1 MSNSLAIAAVTATLR
16 NLLTQGIQM
25 EPDLVD
31 TTVTTM
37 LPDRARAGSDTAN
50 QVNLFLY
57 QATPNAGWRNLD
69 LPTRTRPGES
79 GYPPLALNL
88 YYLVTAYGRDNDQSQ
103 PFSHELLGRAMS
115 ILHDHP
121 VLGQDEIQA
130 ALPGNDLYTQ
140 IERIRFTL
148 QPLGVEEIYRLW
160 TGFQTPYRTSV
171 SYEATVV
178 LIDSSLPTNAALPVL
193 TRGRPAYFNGQ
204 VDAGAIV
211 VPNVL
216 PPTISAILPSAS
228 AVFGETLTL
237 QGNLLAGDT
246 VTVSIV
252 SASLTAPIVVTAS
265 SASIGALT
273 FVIPTGPQP
282 VANSTAT
289 QTPPSGLYS
298 VGVTVTHGGVS
309 FSSNALP
316 LAIGPTITSGLP
328 ATVKSSAKTPPS
340 LTLGCDPPIQANQRA
355 SLLLGGIEIVANAFT
370 APTSSLSFSLA
381 NVPTGV
387 YYARLRV
394 DGADSAIVADMTATP
409 PAFDPKKAL
418 TVK

>member
-16 NLLTQGIQM
+16 NLLTQGLQL
-25 EPDLVD
+25 EADLVD

-37 LPDRARAGSDTAN
+37 LPDQARASSDTAN

-57 QATPNAGWRNLD
+57 QVAPNAAWRNLD
-69 LPTRTRPGES
+69 LPTRVKPGET

-88 YYLVTAYGRDNDQSQ
+88 YYLVTTYGRDNDQSQ

-121 VLGQDEIQA
+121 VLGQAEIQA
-130 ALPGNDLYTQ
+130 ALAGSDLYAQ
-140 IERIRFTL
+140 FERIRFTL

-178 LIDSSLPTNAALPVL
+178 LIDSSLPTNAPLPVL
-193 TRGRPAYFNGQ
+193 TRGRPVYFGGL
-204 VDAGAIV
+204 VDGGV
-211 VPNVL
+211 VVAPAVL
-216 PPTISAILPSAS
+216 PPTINTILPSAS
-228 AVFGETLTL
+228 AVFGQKLTL
-237 QGNLLAGDT
+237 QGARLSGDT

-252 SASLTAPIVVTAS
+252 SPSLATPVVV
-265 SASIGALT
+265 GATSEPNGTLT
-273 FVIPTGPQP
+273 FSIPSGAAPAAGAIP
-282 VANSTAT
+282 AT
-289 QTPPSGLYS
+289 PFPAGLYS
-298 VGVTVTHGGVS
+298 VGVTVTHAGVS

-328 ATVKSSAKTPPS
+328 ASIAASTGTAT
-340 LTLGCDPPIQANQRA
+340 LTLGCGPPIQANQRV
-355 SLLLGGIEIVANAFT
+355 SLLLGGSEVAANAFT
-370 APTSSLSFSLA
+370 APASSAAFTLTNIPA
-381 NVPTGV
+381 GV

-394 DGADSAIVADMTATP
+394 DGADSALVADPSKTP
-409 PAFDPKKAL
+409 PTFDATTQL
-418 TVK
+418 TVT

>member
-16 NLLTQGIQM
+16 NLLTQGIQL
-25 EPDLVD
+25 EPNLVD

-37 LPDRARAGSDTAN
+37 LPDRARASSDTAN

-57 QATPNAGWRNLD
+57 QATPNAAWRNLD
-69 LPTRTRPGES
+69 MPARVRPGET
-79 GYPPLALNL
+79 GNVPLALNL

-178 LIDSSLPTNAALPVL
+178 LIDSSLATIAPLPVL

-204 VDAGAIV
+204 IDQGV
-211 VPNVL
+211 VLIPSVL
-216 PPTISAILPSAS
+216 PPAITAILPNSA
-228 AVFGETLTL
+228 AVFGQTLTL
-237 QGNLLAGDT
+237 QGSRLAGDS
-246 VTVSIV
+246 VSI
-252 SASLTAPIVVTAS
+252 
-265 SASIGALT
+265 SIGSPLLAAPVVVPAASVTDTAVTLT
-273 FVIPTGPQP
+273 V
-282 VANSTAT
+282 
-289 QTPPSGLYS
+289 PSDTTFPAGLYS
-298 VGVTVTHGGVS
+298 LGVTVTRGGMA

-316 LAIGPTITSGLP
+316 LALGPTITSGLP
-328 ATVKSSAKTPPS
+328 ASVAASTATAT
-340 LTLGCDPPIQANQRA
+340 LTLGCDPPIQLNQRA
-355 SLLLGGIEIVANAFT
+355 SLLLGGAEIVANAFT
-370 APTSSLSFSLA
+370 APASSVEFTLA
-381 NVPTGV
+381 NIPAGV

-394 DGADSAIVADMTATP
+394 DGADSALVADMTQTP
-409 PAFDPKKAL
+409 PAFDPQKQL
-418 TVK
+418 TVT

>member
-178 LIDSSLPTNAALPVL
+178 LIDSSLPTDAALPVL

-252 SASLTAPIVVTAS
+252 SASLTAPTVVTAS

-289 QTPPSGLYS
+289 QTLPSGLYS

-328 ATVKSSAKTPPS
+328 ATVKSSAKTTPS

-370 APTSSLSFSLA
+370 APTTSLSFSLA

-409 PAFDPKKAL
+409 PAFDPQKAL

>member
-1 MSNSLAIAAVTATLR
+1 MSNSLAIAAVTSTLR
-16 NLLTQGIQM
+16 NLLTQGLQL
-25 EPDLVD
+25 EADLVD

-37 LPDRARAGSDTAN
+37 LPDRARTSSDTAN

-57 QATPNAGWRNLD
+57 QVTPNAAWRNLD
-69 LPTRTRPGES
+69 MPTRVRPGEA

-88 YYLVTAYGRDNDQSQ
+88 YYLVTTYGRDDDQSQ

-121 VLGQDEIQA
+121 VLGQAEIQA
-130 ALPGNDLYTQ
+130 ALAGNDLYTQ

-193 TRGRPAYFNGQ
+193 TRGRPAYFGGA
-204 VDAGAIV
+204 VDGGV
-211 VPNVL
+211 VVIPSVL
-216 PPTISAILPSAS
+216 PPAISAILPSAS
-228 AVFGETLTL
+228 AVFGQMLTL
-237 QGNLLAGDT
+237 QGLRLTGDT

-252 SASLTAPIVVTAS
+252 SQALPTPVVVDATTQPN
-265 SASIGALT
+265 GTLT
-273 FVIPTGPQP
+273 FTIPSAAPAATGGT
-282 VANSTAT
+282 TAT
-289 QTPPSGLYS
+289 PFPAGLYS
-298 VGVTVTHGGVS
+298 VGVTVTQSGMS

-328 ATVKSSAKTPPS
+328 ASVAASAATVT
-340 LTLGCDPPIQANQRA
+340 LTLGCDPPIQLNQRV
-355 SLLLGGIEIVANAFT
+355 SLLLGGTEIVANAFT
-370 APTSSLSFSLA
+370 APAGSVAFTLTDIPA
-381 NVPTGV
+381 GV

-394 DGADSAIVADMTATP
+394 DGADSALVVDPSKKPPTFDAT
-409 PAFDPKKAL
+409 KQL
-418 TVK
+418 TVT

>member
-37 LPDRARAGSDTAN
+37 LPDRARASSDTAN

-79 GYPPLALNL
+79 GFPPLALNL

-103 PFSHELLGRAMS
+103 PYSHELLGRAMS

-204 VDAGAIV
+204 LDGGAIV

-216 PPTISAILPSAS
+216 PPTITAILPNAS
-228 AVFGETLTL
+228 AVFGQTLTL
-237 QGNLLAGDT
+237 QGTRLAGDT
-246 VTVSIV
+246 TTVSLF
-252 SASLTAPIVVTAS
+252 SASLAAPFAIAAAS
-265 SASIGALT
+265 STDAALT

-282 VANSTAT
+282 IPNSKAK
-289 QTPPSGLYS
+289 QTLPSGLYS
-298 VGVTVTHGGVS
+298 AGVTVTVGGIS

-328 ATVKSSAKTPPS
+328 AIVKTTAKTAPS
-340 LTLGCDPPIQANQRA
+340 LILGCDPPIQANQRA
-355 SLLLGGIEIVANAFT
+355 SLVLGGTEIVANTFT
-370 APTSSLSFSLA
+370 APASSLTFALA
-381 NVPTGV
+381 NVPAGV

-394 DGADSAIVADMTATP
+394 DGADSAVVADLTKTP
-409 PAFDPKKAL
+409 PTFDPQKVL

>member
-16 NLLTQGIQM
+16 NLLTQGIQL
-25 EPDLVD
+25 EPNLVD

-37 LPDRARAGSDTAN
+37 LPDRARASSDTAN

-57 QATPNAGWRNLD
+57 QATPNAAWRNLD
-69 LPTRTRPGES
+69 MPARVRPGET
-79 GYPPLALNL
+79 GNAPLALNL

-121 VLGQDEIQA
+121 VLGQDEIEA

-178 LIDSSLPTNAALPVL
+178 LIDSSLATIAPLPVL

-204 VDAGAIV
+204 TDGGV
-211 VPNVL
+211 VLIPSVL
-216 PPTISAILPSAS
+216 PPAITAILPNAT
-228 AVFGETLTL
+228 AVFGQTLTL
-237 QGNLLAGDT
+237 QGSRLAGDS
-246 VTVSIV
+246 VSI
-252 SASLTAPIVVTAS
+252 
-265 SASIGALT
+265 SIGSPLLAAPVVVPAASVTDTAVTLT
-273 FVIPTGPQP
+273 VP
-282 VANSTAT
+282 SDAT
-289 QTPPSGLYS
+289 FPAGLYS
-298 VGVTVTHGGVS
+298 LGVTVTRGGMA

-316 LAIGPTITSGLP
+316 LALGPTITSGLP
-328 ATVKSSAKTPPS
+328 ASVAASTATAT
-340 LTLGCDPPIQANQRA
+340 LTLGCDPPIQLNQRA
-355 SLLLGGIEIVANAFT
+355 SLLLGGAEIVANAFT
-370 APTSSLSFSLA
+370 APVSSVEFTLA
-381 NVPTGV
+381 NIPAGV

-394 DGADSAIVADMTATP
+394 DGADSALVADVTQTP
-409 PAFDPKKAL
+409 PAFDPQKQL
-418 TVK
+418 TVT

>member
-37 LPDRARAGSDTAN
+37 LPDRARVSSDTAN

-79 GYPPLALNL
+79 GFPPLALNL
-88 YYLVTAYGRDNDQSQ
+88 YYLVTAYGRENDQSQ
-103 PFSHELLGRAMS
+103 PYSHELLGRAMS

-193 TRGRPAYFNGQ
+193 TRGRPTYFGGQ
-204 VDAGAIV
+204 ADGGAIV
-211 VPNVL
+211 VPSVM
-216 PPTISAILPSAS
+216 PPAVSSILPAAS
-228 AVFGETLTL
+228 AVFGQTLTL
-237 QGNLLAGDT
+237 QGDRLAGDT
-246 VTVSIV
+246 VTVSLV
-252 SASLTAPIVVTAS
+252 SASLTLPVTVTAA
-265 SASIGALT
+265 SASNGTLT
-273 FVIPTGPQP
+273 FAIPSGPQP
-282 VANSTAT
+282 IPNSKST
-289 QTPPSGLYS
+289 QTLPSGLYS
-298 VGVTVTHGGVS
+298 VGVTVTHAGIS

-316 LAIGPTITSGLP
+316 LAIGPAITSGLP
-328 ATVKSSAKTPPS
+328 ATVKSSAKTTPT
-340 LTLGCDPPIQANQRA
+340 LILGCDPPIQANQRA
-355 SLLLGGIEIVANAFT
+355 SLLLGGMEIVANAFT
-370 APTSSLSFSLA
+370 APASSLTFSLA
-381 NVPTGV
+381 GVPAGV

-394 DGADSAIVADMTATP
+394 DGADSAIVADMTKTP
-409 PAFDPKKAL
+409 PAFDPQKML